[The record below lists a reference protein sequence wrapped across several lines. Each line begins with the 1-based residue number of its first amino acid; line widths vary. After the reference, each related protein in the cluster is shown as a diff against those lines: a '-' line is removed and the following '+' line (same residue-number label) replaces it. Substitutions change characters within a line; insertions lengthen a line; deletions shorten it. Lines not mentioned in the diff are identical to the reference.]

1 MKEFALALSIWTHTG
16 TEWVLESHDV
26 LKEPSHQEHCEF
38 SSYEEMKREGS
49 ENRYFKVIVQCYPV
63 SCSEKEIC

>member
-16 TEWVLESHDV
+16 TEWVLESQDV
-26 LKEPSHQEHCEF
+26 LKETSYQEHCEF
-38 SSYEEMKREGS
+38 SSYEEMKNEGS

-63 SCSEKEIC
+63 SCSEKELC

>member
-16 TEWVLESHDV
+16 TEWVLESQDV
-26 LKEPSHQEHCEF
+26 LKETSYQEHCEF
-38 SSYEEMKREGS
+38 TSYEEMKHEVS
-49 ENRYFKVIVQCYPV
+49 ENRYFKVIDQCYPV